1 MRLVETSRLASVSLS
16 VCCIAL
22 LPCVQALI
30 GLCDELEVVSG
41 LGLPPH
47 WATNFFLA
55 GLCLELQANAE
66 ALSRLQLINQV
77 EIGSRGTGCGQ
88 ARQGA
93 HTHT

>member
-1 MRLVETSRLASVSLS
+1 MS
-16 VCCIAL
+16 VCLNYCYVL
-22 LPCVQALI
+22 TQALI

-47 WATNFFLA
+47 WASNFFLA

-77 EIGSRGTGCGQ
+77 G
-88 ARQGA
+88 
-93 HTHT
+93 

>member
-1 MRLVETSRLASVSLS
+1 MRLVDWHQSRCLCA
-16 VCCIAL
+16 AL
-22 LPCVQALI
+22 HCCVQALI

-55 GLCLELQANAE
+55 VLCLELQANAE

-77 EIGSRGTGCGQ
+77 GRGTGGT
-88 ARQGA
+88 GETGG
-93 HTHT
+93 THT